1 MKLSLAL
8 LPVIYSLASA
18 QLLYPLDSNKGASQ
32 NKMPSPNT
40 DQTPLQSHEILY
52 SSDKPTGSLLL
63 SDKLSQDRSID
74 IFAELTRKFESISTR
89 LSNTD
94 ENTTVLAP
102 SNVAVSKLPRKPWED
117 PNDEEA
123 GGNILSDIYKGLVGE
138 DRASRNE
145 RNFVEAH
152 LIGVSPW
159 PKGEKIK
166 TLQGKEI
173 WWDMDGKD
181 RIIYPDGIKL
191 AAHRDIK
198 TVPNGEIWI
207 LDGVINY

>member
-18 QLLYPLDSNKGASQ
+18 QLLYPLDSNGGAPQ
-32 NKMPSPNT
+32 NKMPSLNT

-52 SSDKPTGSLLL
+52 SNDKPTGSLLL

-117 PNDEEA
+117 PNDEAA
-123 GGNILSDIYKGLVGE
+123 GGNVLSDIYKGLVGE

-166 TLQGKEI
+166 TFQGKEI

-181 RIIYPDGIKL
+181 RIVCSDNLHHVWVLYL
-191 AAHRDIK
+191 F
-198 TVPNGEIWI
+198 
-207 LDGVINY
+207 

>member
-1 MKLSLAL
+1 
-8 LPVIYSLASA
+8 
-18 QLLYPLDSNKGASQ
+18 
-32 NKMPSPNT
+32 MPSLNT

-52 SSDKPTGSLLL
+52 SNDKPTGSLLL

-117 PNDEEA
+117 PNDEAA
-123 GGNILSDIYKGLVGE
+123 GGNVLSDIYKGLVGE

-166 TLQGKEI
+166 TFQGKEI

-181 RIIYPDGIKL
+181 RIVCSDNLHHVWVLYL
-191 AAHRDIK
+191 F
-198 TVPNGEIWI
+198 
-207 LDGVINY
+207 